1 MTDSRRRRA
10 HTESL
15 AASVSWRALFPPFSP
30 KMSSIQKTVKK
41 KHIEIPPVVRSS
53 GCPLVAFDSYTNSSQ
68 QCLKLYV
75 VLNQMCRFPVIDEE
89 EMAQSTTPAS
99 NGGGGGKKKKS
110 SSGKNKQDW
119 GKKHKRKMASL
130 LTMAEQDRRLS
141 LMHLPP
147 LPTSAARFPEKSHSN
162 GLECCPTVVEMV
174 QPSGGTNMEGHV
186 VELYRHGDLDQRIY
200 EHSCRPDVLNQPCRF
215 VEKLLRPL
223 SRCVQQFSFTYAVVA
238 DHPSGN
244 QWRLDYIRIRNG
256 CACEIQPP

>member
-1 MTDSRRRRA
+1 M
-10 HTESL
+10 
-15 AASVSWRALFPPFSP
+15 
-30 KMSSIQKTVKK
+30 
-41 KHIEIPPVVRSS
+41 VRSS

>member
-1 MTDSRRRRA
+1 MAPQT
-10 HTESL
+10 
-15 AASVSWRALFPPFSP
+15 AS
-30 KMSSIQKTVKK
+30 
-41 KHIEIPPVVRSS
+41 HNS
-53 GCPLVAFDSYTNSSQ
+53 GGSGTS
-68 QCLKLYV
+68 
-75 VLNQMCRFPVIDEE
+75 
-89 EMAQSTTPAS
+89 
-99 NGGGGGKKKKS
+99 KKKK

-130 LTMAEQDRRLS
+130 LSLAEQDRRMS
-141 LMHLPP
+141 LLHLPP
-147 LPTSAARFPEKSHSN
+147 LPTSARFPEKSHSA

-223 SRCVQQFSFTYAVVA
+223 SRCVQQFSFTYAVVT
-238 DHPSGN
+238 DHPAGN
-244 QWRLDYIRIRNG
+244 EWRLDYIRIRNG